1 MSERRKHPRRRH
13 DIRVRWQIVGE
24 DPGRSDRA
32 PGPSEHISA
41 VTRDFSERGLG
52 IVADQPVVA
61 DTLIALELERSG
73 GGPPLSALGRVVRC
87 EPVDDGFL
95 LGIELT
101 WIECTSPERAL
112 GLAPV
117 TAWTLL

>member
-1 MSERRKHPRRRH
+1 VNERRKHPRRTQ

-24 DPGRSDRA
+24 DAGRAERA
-32 PGPSEHISA
+32 PGPSDHESS

-52 IVADQPVVA
+52 IVADAPVDA
-61 DTLIALELERSG
+61 DTVIALELERSG

-87 EPVDDGFL
+87 EPIDDGFL
-95 LGIELT
+95 LGVELT